1 MSSEALR
8 EPVEGDGFAVANLD
22 GLGEGYGF
30 RKIRKDLGVTE
41 FGVNAIVMPPGLESG
56 FHAHER
62 QQELYFVHRGTLE
75 FEFGDGSKHVL
86 EAGGVARVD
95 APTMRK
101 VKNVG
106 DEDAVYVIVG
116 AEAGYVG
123 RDGVAPEGE
132 PRVRQGDG

>member
-1 MSSEALR
+1 M
-8 EPVEGDGFAVANLD
+8 EGDGYAVGDLD
-22 GLGEGYGF
+22 GVGEGYGF
-30 RKIRKDLGVTE
+30 RKIRKELGVTE
-41 FGVNAIVMPPGLESG
+41 FGVNAVVMPAGYESG

-62 QQELYFVHRGTLE
+62 QQELYFVHSGMLE

-86 EAGGVARVD
+86 GPGAFARVD

-101 VKNVG
+101 FKNVG

-116 AEAGYVG
+116 AEGGYVG

-132 PRVRQGDG
+132 QRVRDSGGG